1 MTQKAK
7 DFPHKRLAK
16 VTSTM
21 LGIERDML
29 TATVSVD
36 YGGKAQGVGGYL
48 LEGARCAKFVRGILR
63 ACGVSAWE
71 HVKGRT
77 VFVLLDADTFYAN
90 PIGLAPLPTEP
101 GEVFLFSELGT

>member
-1 MTQKAK
+1 MSEH
-7 DFPHKRLAK
+7 HKRLAK
-16 VTSTM
+16 VTGTF

-29 TATVSVD
+29 TATISVD
-36 YGGKAQGVGGYL
+36 YGGTAQGVGGYL
-48 LEGARCAKFVRGILR
+48 LNGHRCARFVRGVLR

-77 VFVLLDADTFYAN
+77 IYVVLDSADSALFHNT

-101 GEVFLFSELGT
+101 GEVFMFSELEA